1 MLSSQLHYLPLT
13 PAFFSI
19 LVGVLVLLVVLIQ
32 FGLLHYAYT
41 RIGVSSRTALLL
53 LFGSLTGSY
62 VNIPIAELP
71 EQQILSGK
79 EITYF
84 GVHYMVP
91 VVVDWPGTVIAIN
104 VGGALI
110 PTLMSLY
117 LLSKNQVWGLGLVA
131 TACVAA
137 VCYWLAQ
144 PVPGVGIALP
154 TFVPAITAAIAAW
167 VLSRRYAAP
176 LAYIGGS
183 MGTLIGADLLN
194 LGAIQG
200 LGAPVASIGG
210 AGTFDGIFLTAILAV
225 LIAGL
230 SPALPAQG
238 SKPAR
243 ETQTYTSPANNKRS

>member
-1 MLSSQLHYLPLT
+1 MSGQEIEFFGMHY
-13 PAFFSI
+13 S
-19 LVGVLVLLVVLIQ
+19 
-32 FGLLHYAYT
+32 
-41 RIGVSSRTALLL
+41 
-53 LFGSLTGSY
+53 
-62 VNIPIAELP
+62 
-71 EQQILSGK
+71 
-79 EITYF
+79 
-84 GVHYMVP
+84 VP
-91 VVVDWPGTVIAIN
+91 VVVDWPRTVIAIN

-117 LLSKNQVWGLGLVA
+117 LLAKYRLWSLGFIA

-137 VCYWLAQ
+137 VCYSLAR
-144 PVPGVGIALP
+144 PVPGVGIAVP
-154 TFVPAITAAIAAW
+154 TFVPAVTAAIAAW

-225 LIAGL
+225 LLAGL
-230 SPALPAQG
+230 SPTVPAAG
-238 SKPAR
+238 
-243 ETQTYTSPANNKRS
+243 ETQSYAPSRDDKRS

>member
-1 MLSSQLHYLPLT
+1 MHYLPLS
-13 PAFFSI
+13 PAFFAI
-19 LVGVLVLLVVLIQ
+19 LVGLFLLLVALIQ
-32 FGLLHYAYT
+32 VGILRYAYM
-41 RIGVSSRTALLL
+41 RLGVSSGAALSLLL
-53 LFGSLTGSY
+53 ASLIGSY
-62 VNIPIAELP
+62 VNIPLVQLP
-71 EQQILSGK
+71 EQHILSGR
-79 EITYF
+79 EVWSF
-84 GVHYMVP
+84 GVHYSVP

-117 LLSKNQVWGLGLVA
+117 LLAKNQVWGLGLAA

-154 TFVPAITAAIAAW
+154 TFVPAVTAAIAAL

-225 LIAGL
+225 LIASL
-230 SPALPAQG
+230 SPVPRAG
-238 SKPAR
+238 ESKA
-243 ETQTYTSPANNKRS
+243 ETRTYAPPPANDKRA